1 MSGAVRS
8 GCVVVEAMQTADKYL
23 RVLIFALLMKQL
35 DFELYTKH
43 LREQRRCVICED
55 GVPAANPSWIERV
68 LVRVRCVVLRLGQRS
83 SSSYCTA
90 RGSGPAHLLHMP
102 LLHV

>member
-35 DFELYTKH
+35 DFELYTKN
-43 LREQRRCVICED
+43 ID
-55 GVPAANPSWIERV
+55 GDGRA
-68 LVRVRCVVLRLGQRS
+68 LGRL
-83 SSSYCTA
+83 
-90 RGSGPAHLLHMP
+90 
-102 LLHV
+102 

>member
-1 MSGAVRS
+1 MSDAVRS

-43 LREQRRCVICED
+43 LD
-55 GVPAANPSWIERV
+55 GDGRALGWLETHPA
-68 LVRVRCVVLRLGQRS
+68 
-83 SSSYCTA
+83 
-90 RGSGPAHLLHMP
+90 
-102 LLHV
+102 

>member
-35 DFELYTKH
+35 DFELYTKQ
-43 LREQRRCVICED
+43 LTAMD
-55 GVPAANPSWIERV
+55 ERME
-68 LVRVRCVVLRLGQRS
+68 LAKGRLEGRVR
-83 SSSYCTA
+83 
-90 RGSGPAHLLHMP
+90 
-102 LLHV
+102 

>member
-35 DFELYTKH
+35 DFELYTKTS
-43 LREQRRCVICED
+43 RRRWTALGWLETH
-55 GVPAANPSWIERV
+55 PA
-68 LVRVRCVVLRLGQRS
+68 
-83 SSSYCTA
+83 
-90 RGSGPAHLLHMP
+90 
-102 LLHV
+102 

>member
-1 MSGAVRS
+1 MSDAVRS

-43 LREQRRCVICED
+43 LTAMD
-55 GVPAANPSWIERV
+55 GPWDGLKLIR
-68 LVRVRCVVLRLGQRS
+68 RS
-83 SSSYCTA
+83 SGALS
-90 RGSGPAHLLHMP
+90 
-102 LLHV
+102 

>member
-43 LREQRRCVICED
+43 NRDRGPWEGFKLNQCSSGLLSQD
-55 GVPAANPSWIERV
+55 GGGRPV
-68 LVRVRCVVLRLGQRS
+68 
-83 SSSYCTA
+83 
-90 RGSGPAHLLHMP
+90 
-102 LLHV
+102 

>member
-43 LREQRRCVICED
+43 RSL
-55 GVPAANPSWIERV
+55 S
-68 LVRVRCVVLRLGQRS
+68 LGPGKALNYS
-83 SSSYCTA
+83 AIDKS
-90 RGSGPAHLLHMP
+90 
-102 LLHV
+102 

>member
-43 LREQRRCVICED
+43 RRRWTSVQAVFVHEPTFPPFRFDRVFSRLPCI
-55 GVPAANPSWIERV
+55 PSTV
-68 LVRVRCVVLRLGQRS
+68 TPPCLLLPQ
-83 SSSYCTA
+83 
-90 RGSGPAHLLHMP
+90 LLHP
-102 LLHV
+102 LPLIQSTRK

>member
-43 LREQRRCVICED
+43 PTAMDGPWEGFKLNRCSSGLLSQD
-55 GVPAANPSWIERV
+55 GGGRPV
-68 LVRVRCVVLRLGQRS
+68 
-83 SSSYCTA
+83 
-90 RGSGPAHLLHMP
+90 
-102 LLHV
+102 